1 MKPGGQPNNKNAV
14 KDDGKATSHLHIRVT
29 PEQKAKWVHA
39 AGGQKLSAWVI
50 DALNQK
56 AGDQNG

>member
-29 PEQKAKWVHA
+29 PEQKSKWVKA
-39 AGGQKLSAWVI
+39 ASGQKLSAWVI
-50 DALNQK
+50 DTLNK
-56 AGDQNG
+56 AI